1 MTIDGTCFI
10 SQLIPV
16 KGAQYLIGYFF
27 SFDSRLENL
36 IMEALRKVACQH
48 MEADVRDKQR
58 AGEQPSR
65 IIYKYVEPAGSKQT
79 DEKTTKNQTV
89 ESDEAKSANK
99 NVKSET
105 SKENSTSA
113 PTDSDNQAA
122 EKEETVYSICTLN
135 VRKGPGT
142 DTDIIGTLK
151 TGDSVIRVGIAQNGW
166 SKIKYNDT
174 YCYAADKYLSTEK
187 VEKPSSLSDSIQYP
201 LTYSDSSCTITI
213 NKEWYQNAYC
223 YIAHVVI
230 SDYSRFAT
238 SCANGSYGGGYETT
252 SNAADRVGAIL
263 CINGCYSAPYLD
275 YGVVRNGVVCN
286 DKACYVPAIYNGN
299 TGVFSSPEAA
309 GVAGSTL
316 SSLAGSG
323 TVKDTFCFGPAFL
336 TNGTVSTGS
345 DTSRAQRTFIGT
357 NGKPGDFYFVVSE
370 GRYVDGKSAG
380 LTYTECA
387 NLLKGYGC
395 TFGIPLDGGG
405 SSTMVFK
412 GTVLNHL
419 PDEAE
424 RAVVDFVYIK

>member
-1 MTIDGTCFI
+1 MRRKITTIIILLLMVCTLAAC
-10 SQLIPV
+10 
-16 KGAQYLIGYFF
+16 
-27 SFDSRLENL
+27 SFGNVET
-36 IMEALRKVACQH
+36 
-48 MEADVRDKQR
+48 
-58 AGEQPSR
+58 AG
-65 IIYKYVEPAGSKQT
+65 GKQT
-79 DEKTTKNQTV
+79 DEETSKTQTV
-89 ESDEAKSANK
+89 EADEAKSESKKVN
-99 NVKSET
+99 SEA
-105 SKENSTSA
+105 SNENSSSA
-113 PTDSDNQAA
+113 TNSDDNKAD
-122 EKEETVYSICTLN
+122 EKEETVYSTCTLN

-142 DTDIIGTLK
+142 DTDIVGTLK
-151 TGDSVIRVGIAQNGW
+151 TGDTVIRTGSPENGW
-166 SKIKYNDT
+166 AKIKYNED
-174 YCYAADKYLSTEK
+174 YCYVADKYLSTEK
-187 VEKPSSLSDSIQYP
+187 VETPSSVSESIQYP
-201 LTYSDSSCTITI
+201 LTYTDSTCSITI

-238 SCANGSYGGGYETT
+238 SCANGSYGAGYETT
-252 SNAADRVGAIL
+252 SNVADRVGAIL

-309 GVAGSTL
+309 GVAGAML
-316 SSLAGSG
+316 SSLTGSG
-323 TVKDTFCFGPAFL
+323 SVKDTFCFGPAFL
-336 TNGTVSTGS
+336 ANGTVAAGS

-357 NGKPGDFYFVVSE
+357 NGKPGDFYLVVSE

-387 NLLKGYGC
+387 NLLKNYGC
-395 TFGIPLDGGG
+395 TFGVPLDGGG

-419 PDEAE
+419 PDETE

>member
-1 MTIDGTCFI
+1 MRRKITTIII
-10 SQLIPV
+10 SLLMV
-16 KGAQYLIGYFF
+16 CTLAAC
-27 SFDSRLENL
+27 SFGNVET
-36 IMEALRKVACQH
+36 
-48 MEADVRDKQR
+48 
-58 AGEQPSR
+58 AG
-65 IIYKYVEPAGSKQT
+65 GKQT
-79 DEKTTKNQTV
+79 DEETSKTQTV
-89 ESDEAKSANK
+89 EAAEAKSESK
-99 NVKSET
+99 KVKSEA
-105 SKENSTSA
+105 SNENSSSA
-113 PTDSDNQAA
+113 TNSDDNKAD
-122 EKEETVYSICTLN
+122 EKEETVYSTCTLN

-142 DTDIIGTLK
+142 DTDIVGTLK
-151 TGDSVIRVGIAQNGW
+151 TGDTVIRTGSPENGW
-166 SKIKYNDT
+166 AKIKYNED
-174 YCYAADKYLSTEK
+174 YCYVADKYLSTEK
-187 VEKPSSLSDSIQYP
+187 VETPSSVSESIQYP
-201 LTYSDSSCTITI
+201 LTYTDSTCSITI

-238 SCANGSYGGGYETT
+238 SCANGSYGAGYEIT

-309 GVAGSTL
+309 GVAGAML
-316 SSLAGSG
+316 SSLTGSG

-336 TNGTVSTGS
+336 ANGTVAAGS

-357 NGKPGDFYFVVSE
+357 NGKPGDFYLVVSE

-387 NLLKGYGC
+387 NLLKNYGC
-395 TFGIPLDGGG
+395 TFGVPLDGGG

-419 PDEAE
+419 PDETK

>member
-1 MTIDGTCFI
+1 MRRKITTIII
-10 SQLIPV
+10 SLLMV
-16 KGAQYLIGYFF
+16 CTLAAC
-27 SFDSRLENL
+27 SFGNVET
-36 IMEALRKVACQH
+36 
-48 MEADVRDKQR
+48 
-58 AGEQPSR
+58 AG
-65 IIYKYVEPAGSKQT
+65 GKQT
-79 DEKTTKNQTV
+79 DEETSKTQTV
-89 ESDEAKSANK
+89 EAAEAKSESK
-99 NVKSET
+99 KVKSEA
-105 SKENSTSA
+105 SNENSSSA
-113 PTDSDNQAA
+113 TNSDDNKAD
-122 EKEETVYSICTLN
+122 EKEETVYSTCTLN

-142 DTDIIGTLK
+142 DTDIVGTLK
-151 TGDSVIRVGIAQNGW
+151 TGDTVIRTGSPENGW
-166 SKIKYNDT
+166 AKIKYNED
-174 YCYAADKYLSTEK
+174 YCYVADKYLSTEK
-187 VEKPSSLSDSIQYP
+187 VETPSSVSESIQYP
-201 LTYSDSSCTITI
+201 LTYTDSTCSITI

-238 SCANGSYGGGYETT
+238 SCANGSYGAGYEIT

-309 GVAGSTL
+309 GVAGAML
-316 SSLAGSG
+316 SSLTGSG

-336 TNGTVSTGS
+336 ANGTVAAGS

-357 NGKPGDFYFVVSE
+357 NGKPGDFYLVVSE

-387 NLLKGYGC
+387 NLLKNYGC
-395 TFGIPLDGGG
+395 TFGVPLDGGG

-419 PDEAE
+419 PDETE